1 MTLITCCQV
10 KLTKNLLEHNKLW
23 LFLAIVWTLIVY
35 YSCLTPSSGLPRFPK
50 YFDKVAHFSFHFG
63 ITLSWFLY
71 FNSLKSSVSLKKALQ
86 KAFLL
91 SLSIGVF
98 IEFLQE
104 SLTKTRH
111 ADVFDVLANT
121 TGALAVY
128 AIVSLIKN
136 KN

>member
-1 MTLITCCQV
+1 MKLI
-10 KLTKNLLEHNKLW
+10 KNLLEHNKLW
-23 LFLAIVWTLIVY
+23 LFLAIAWTFIVFY
-35 YSCLTPSSGLPRFPK
+35 FCLTSSSGLPRFPQ

-63 ITLSWFLY
+63 ITLFWFLY
-71 FNSLKSSVSLKKALQ
+71 FNSLKLNVSLKKALQ

-91 SLSIGVF
+91 SLSLGIF

-104 SLTKTRH
+104 ALTETRH

-128 AIVSLIKN
+128 AIVSLIDSK
-136 KN
+136 K